1 MANFSRLRS
10 DQRSRVG
17 LQTNQYVPRIRRLI
31 SEGEIDFTRM
41 TTRKGQRLD
50 QIAHSV
56 YGDGRLWW
64 VIAAASNIGWWLQVQ
79 EGTTLIIPTN
89 IGEIEE
95 LF

>member
-10 DQRSRVG
+10 DQRSGTG
-17 LQTNQYVPRIRRLI
+17 LQTHQYVARIRRLLA
-31 SEGEIDFTRM
+31 EGEIGFTKI

-50 QIAHSV
+50 QVAHSV

-79 EGTTLIIPTN
+79 EGTTLIIPTD